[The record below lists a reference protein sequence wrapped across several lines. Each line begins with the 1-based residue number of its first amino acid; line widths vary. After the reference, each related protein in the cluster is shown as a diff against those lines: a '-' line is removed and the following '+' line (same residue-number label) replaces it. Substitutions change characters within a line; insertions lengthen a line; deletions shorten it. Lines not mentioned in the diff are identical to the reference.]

1 MDTQI
6 YRRETKTHS
15 RCATSRTENNIKK
28 ENAPVAKHT
37 AKRTRNMY
45 PPVYASVVETMLR
58 DILFFAS
65 FFFKKI
71 GNEEFGSKFPQ
82 KKRE

>member
-58 DILFFAS
+58 DIFFCS
-65 FFFKKI
+65 FLKKI
-71 GNEEFGSKFPQ
+71 GNEEIRIEFPQ